1 MRGHSGFLKM
11 IFREKNQY
19 FFHRKT
25 RKIFWI
31 FSFRKNLPK
40 NKFFGKCRNFSENFS
55 GNKFKK
61 ERIFM
66 RPLKIKDRCTKKK
79 TKKCKEVIR
88 TYDQIQTAYKAA
100 ASFLSLPLLLSV
112 FLVITWILLM
122 QN

>member
-1 MRGHSGFLKM
+1 
-11 IFREKNQY
+11 
-19 FFHRKT
+19 
-25 RKIFWI
+25 
-31 FSFRKNLPK
+31 
-40 NKFFGKCRNFSENFS
+40 
-55 GNKFKK
+55 
-61 ERIFM
+61 M

-88 TYDQIQTAYKAA
+88 TYDRIQTAYKAA